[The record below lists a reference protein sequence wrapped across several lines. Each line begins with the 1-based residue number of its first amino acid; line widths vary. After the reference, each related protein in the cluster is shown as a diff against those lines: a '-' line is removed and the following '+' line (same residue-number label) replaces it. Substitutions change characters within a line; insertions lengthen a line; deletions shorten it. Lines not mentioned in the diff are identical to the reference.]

1 MSSIDERIV
10 QMRFNNDQFEK
21 GISQTTQSL
30 GKLKENLKFEGTKA
44 GLADLSNKMGTLSLG
59 NLNASIDTVANK
71 FPSFITAANIALGGL
86 VSQAVNAG
94 LSMAKSLTIQPI
106 FQGYQDYNAKLTSVQ
121 TIAAATGKSI
131 KEIEPYFD
139 ALDTYADKTIYN
151 LSDMT
156 SALAKFTNAGVD
168 LDKAIPAIKGI
179 SNMTALAGQSAGA
192 AGIAYYNLSQ
202 SIAGGF
208 LTTID
213 YKSLNLANVATK
225 EWKTQM
231 INAAVAAGTLKKGTD
246 GLYRV
251 PGSKKAYN
259 DARLFTEGLSEQW
272 ATTDIL
278 LKVLGDYGDTTT
290 AIGAKAQAS
299 AQDVKSLSMMMETL
313 KAAVGTGWTD
323 TFQIVIGDLDESKK
337 LWTGLTNSIQGYL
350 DAATEA
356 RNELLQGWKD
366 FGGRTALIDALGK
379 LFTNLISIFKSVGEA
394 FTDIFPPTTS
404 KQLYDVTLGFKNLV
418 EKLTPTAETLNNL
431 KRTLRGVFAVFGIVW
446 EVVKAVGKAFFD
458 LLGFTTQGSTG
469 ILKFTGN
476 VGDFLY
482 AIYKAIKAGDNLGKF
497 FTGIA
502 AIIKIPVAIIKSF
515 IITLGALVEAVG
527 SIGTDSI
534 GTIADQLKERFK
546 PLGDIGTNLSN
557 IWLGVVKT
565 FEKVGA
571 FMKPV
576 LKAVSDGFKAIGEA
590 FVNSFT
596 NANYDS
602 VLNTINTGL
611 FGGLVFLF
619 KRFFDGGFTN
629 LFTGGF
635 VQSIKGIFGELS
647 NTLQAFQNSIKAKT
661 LLTIAIAMAVLTA
674 SIIGLSLVDPVKLS
688 AALAAMT
695 VMMTQLFVALNVFSK
710 IAGGKGF
717 AKIPA
722 IAAALVI
729 LSIAISILT
738 TSVIRLSKLSWEEML
753 RGLSGVAALL
763 ALLVGVSQ
771 TLAPKVKGMYFAG
784 LAMIAIATAVKI
796 LASAV
801 ADLAKLSWEQIAKG
815 LVGVGVILTQ
825 ITLFNKFASATKGAI
840 KNGIGLILLAAAI
853 KILASAVADFGN
865 MDAAKLTQGLQ
876 ALGAVLLM
884 LTIFSKLASGG
895 LNMVFLATGLVILG
909 AAMKIFASAISEL
922 GSMSWDSLI
931 RGLTGMA
938 LALGIISVAM
948 RMMPGNMIL
957 TATGLV
963 IVAAALTIMSGALK
977 TMGGMTWDEIGRGL
991 TVLASSLAILA
1002 VALMFMNGTIA
1013 GSVALIIAAG
1023 ALALL
1028 APVLK
1033 MFGKMSWEEIGK
1045 GLVML
1050 AGSLA
1055 IIAGAGYLLIGAL
1068 PGLIGL
1074 GVATVLFGA
1083 GALMAGA
1090 GVMLLAT
1097 ALIALG
1103 GAAVIGTATLV
1114 TMVTAVINLI
1124 PLLMFKIGEGI
1135 ILILGVIAN
1144 STVAFINAFKAILT
1158 ALLTTIIEM
1167 TPLVIQT
1174 VLTLLFAILNAIVV
1188 ATPRIVRAAADIIVR
1203 FIDGITEKLPEII
1216 RAGTD
1221 LIIAFIRGIG
1231 KNAVRLANAA
1241 AQTILDFINGLTKA
1255 VETYLPKIKAA
1266 AEKLGFA
1273 IVDGMTGGL
1282 ASKAKGAIDAV
1293 AGWGND
1299 MINGFKKQLGINSP
1313 SKVFTGF
1320 GQNMTQ
1326 GLVNGIDS
1334 TASSVVKSTENL
1346 GQSAVNGLNKT
1357 ISKISDIAISNMD
1370 MAPTIRPVLDLSA
1383 VEKDSLAINSMLAP
1397 STISVDAAY
1406 NQAASIS
1413 AEQQAAKTA
1422 TETSQQQSTTTGDT
1436 NVTFVQNNN
1445 SPKALTPAEI
1455 YRQTKNQISAAK
1467 GTLSMA

>member
-21 GISQTTQSL
+21 GIAQTSQSL
-30 GKLKENLKFEGTKA
+30 TNLKDKLNFDGVKNSIA
-44 GLADLSNKMGTLSLG
+44 NIGANFKGNGLDQLAQSVDGIAAKFTALSAAASVAFG
-59 NLNASIDTVANK
+59 NIAAQAIQTG
-71 FPSFITAANIALGGL
+71 ITA
-86 VSQAVNAG
+86 V
-94 LSMAKSLTIQPI
+94 KSLTIQPI

-131 KEIEPYFD
+131 KEIEPYFN

-213 YKSLNLANVATK
+213 YKSLNLANIATK

-231 INAAVAAGTLKKGTD
+231 INAAVAAGTLKKGAN
-246 GLYRV
+246 GIYNI
-251 PGSKKAYN
+251 PGSKKAYT

-337 LWTGLTNSIQGYL
+337 LWTGLTQSIQGYL

-356 RNELLQGWKD
+356 RNKLLQGWKD
-366 FGGRTALIDALGK
+366 FGGRTALIDTLAK
-379 LFTNLISIFKSVGEA
+379 MFTNIANIFKAVGEA
-394 FTDIFPPTTS
+394 FSDIFPPTTS
-404 KQLYDVTLGFKNLV
+404 KQLYDLTIGFQNLV
-418 EKLTPTAETLNNL
+418 DNLTPSVETLNNL
-431 KRTLRGVFAVFGIVW
+431 KRTLRGVFAIFGIVW

-458 LLGFTTQGSTG
+458 LFGFTSEGSAG
-469 ILKFTGN
+469 ILKFTGSL
-476 VGDFLY
+476 GDFLY
-482 AIYKAIKAGDNLGKF
+482 AIYQAIKAGDNLGKF
-497 FTGIA
+497 FTGISA
-502 AIIKIPVAIIKSF
+502 VIKIPIAIIKSF
-515 IITLGALVEAVG
+515 IITLGALLEALG

-546 PLGDIGTNLSN
+546 PLGDIGTTLSN
-557 IWLGVVKT
+557 VWLGVVKA
-565 FEKVGA
+565 FEKVGS

-590 FVNSFT
+590 FLNSFT

-611 FGGLVFLF
+611 FGGLIILF
-619 KRFFDGGFTN
+619 KRFFDGGFVS
-629 LFTGGF
+629 LFDGGF
-635 VQSIKGIFGELS
+635 IQSVKGIFTQLS
-647 NTLQAFQNSIKAKT
+647 STLQTFQNSLKAKT
-661 LLTIAIAMAVLTA
+661 LLTIALALAVLTA
-674 SIIGLSLVDPVKLS
+674 SVIGLSLVDPAKLT
-688 AALAAMT
+688 AALAAMS
-695 VMMTQLFVALNVFSK
+695 VMMTQLFLSMNTFAK
-710 IAGGKGF
+710 IAGGKGI
-717 AKIPA
+717 AKLPI
-722 IAAALVI
+722 IATALVI
-729 LSIAISILT
+729 LSVAIGVLT
-738 TSVIRLSKLSWEEML
+738 TSVIRLSKLSWEEIMK
-753 RGLSGVAALL
+753 GLTGVATLL
-763 ALLVGVSQ
+763 AMLVGVSQ
-771 TLAPKVKGMYFAG
+771 TMAAKAKGMIGAG
-784 LAMIAIATAVKI
+784 IAMIAIAAAVKI

-801 ADLAKLSWEQIAKG
+801 ADFAKLSWESIAKG
-815 LVGVGVILTQ
+815 LVGVGVVLTQ
-825 ITLFNKFASATKGAI
+825 ITLFSKFASASKGAI
-840 KNGIGLILLAAAI
+840 KNGIGLVLLAAAI

-865 MDAAKLTQGLQ
+865 MDAGKLTQGLQ
-876 ALGAVLLM
+876 ALGGVLLI
-884 LTIFSKLASGG
+884 LAIFNKISGSG
-895 LNMVFLATGLVILG
+895 INMIAVGAGLVILG
-909 AAMKIFASAISEL
+909 AAMKIFASAISDL
-922 GSMSWDSLI
+922 GNIPWDNLV

-938 LALGIISVAM
+938 IALGIIIIAM
-948 RMMPGNMIL
+948 RLMPTNMIL

-963 IVAAALTIMSGALK
+963 IVAAALTIMAGALA

-991 TVLASSLAILA
+991 TVLAGSLTILAI
-1002 VALMFMNGTIA
+1002 ALMFMNGSIA
-1013 GSVALIIAAG
+1013 GAAALIIAAG
-1023 ALALL
+1023 ALAIL

-1033 MFGKMSWEEIGK
+1033 AFGKMSWEEIGK

-1050 AGSLA
+1050 AASLA

-1068 PGLIGL
+1068 PGLLGL
-1074 GVATVLFGA
+1074 GVAVLLVGA
-1083 GALMAGA
+1083 GTLLAGA

-1124 PLLMFKIGEGI
+1124 PLLMMKIGEGI
-1135 ILILGVIAN
+1135 INILGVIAN

-1158 ALLTTIIEM
+1158 ALLVTIIQM
-1167 TPLVIQT
+1167 TPLIIQT
-1174 VLTLLFAILNAIVV
+1174 VLSLLFQILDAIVV
-1188 ATPRIVRAAADIIVR
+1188 ATPKIVRAALDIIIG
-1203 FIDGITEKLPEII
+1203 FLDGITAKLPEVI

-1221 LIIAFIRGIG
+1221 LVIAFIRGIG

-1241 AQTILDFINGLTKA
+1241 AETILDFINGLTKA
-1255 VETYLPKIKAA
+1255 IETYAPKIREAA
-1266 AEKLGFA
+1266 GKLGFA
-1273 IVDGMTGGL
+1273 IVDGVTGGL

-1293 AGWGND
+1293 TGWGAD
-1299 MINGFKKQLGINSP
+1299 MIDGFKKQLGINSP
-1313 SKVFTGF
+1313 SKVFSGF

-1334 TASSVVKSTENL
+1334 TAGSVVKSTENL
-1346 GQSAVNGLNKT
+1346 GQSAVDGLNKT
-1357 ISKISDIAISNMD
+1357 ISKISDVAIANMD

-1383 VEKDSLAINSMLAP
+1383 VEKDSLAINSMLTPAA
-1397 STISVDAAY
+1397 ISVGSAY

-1413 AEQQAAKTA
+1413 AEQQAAKTEA
-1422 TETSQQQSTTTGDT
+1422 ETTQQQTTTTGDT
-1436 NVTFVQNNN
+1436 NVTFVQNNT